1 MTRPRILLTLIF
13 VISLVSNIQSQDILM
28 TIGDREITLDE
39 FERIYNKNNNT
50 ISTNQQTPEEY
61 LDLFIKFK
69 LKVIEAENLGMD
81 TAKKF
86 LDEFNGYKDQLAKP
100 YMTDEE
106 TKDFLMKEAYERMK
120 KDVHVSHILLRL
132 PAQPSPEDT
141 LARYNMALEIRQRLL
156 NGEDFETVARATSED
171 PGVRMNGGD
180 LGYFTV
186 FSMVYPFETASY
198 NLKDGELSMPV
209 RSSNGY
215 HIIKKHGSR
224 PAVGQVKVAHIFI
237 RTPEDI
243 SVEEH
248 QKAKEL
254 AFSLYDSL
262 KIGVGFDILAERY
275 SDDRTSAAKGGELP
289 YFGTGRMIPE
299 FEKNAFSL
307 TTPGSFCEPFQTFY
321 GWHII
326 QLIDKQEIGSYED
339 MESTL
344 QAKALKG
351 DRDRVKRLRY
361 FDKLKDQYQFNMN
374 KDVYQKLYQLMDTSV
389 FKASWNPY
397 PASVDLDEILF
408 TVTDRKVTIGDLVK
422 YFYDSQRNRP
432 LIPIE
437 NYVDLNFNIFL
448 EDYLT
453 SMEKE
458 SLPVKYPEYKAIL
471 QEYHDGILLFD
482 LMDKM
487 VWTKAVQDT
496 IGLEK
501 FFAEHRD
508 NYMWG
513 DRIEAVIVSCDS
525 AADVNAL
532 KKKASKIASGKWN
545 AEKLNKK
552 FCQDTLNCITLET
565 VSVEKGRNEHVDAL
579 NGKLQAGEVYM
590 ENGKQN
596 FVINVA
602 NIPPSR
608 KELNETR
615 GQVTSD
621 YQDYLEEEWIKELR
635 NKYPVEVNTVLLSKI
650 N

>member
-1 MTRPRILLTLIF
+1 
-13 VISLVSNIQSQDILM
+13 M

-100 YMTDEE
+100 YLTDEE
-106 TKDFLMKEAYERMK
+106 TKEYLMKEAYERMK
-120 KDVHVSHILLRL
+120 KDVHASHILLRM

-141 LARYNMALEIRQRLL
+141 LARYNMALEIRQRIL

-186 FSMVYPFETASY
+186 FSMVYPFETAAY
-198 NLKDGELSMPV
+198 NLKDGEISMPV
-209 RSSNGY
+209 RTTNGY

-237 RTPEDI
+237 RTPEGI
-243 SVEEH
+243 SPEEH
-248 QKAKEL
+248 QKAKAL

-262 KIGVGFDILAERY
+262 KMGVEFGDLAQRY
-275 SDDRTSAAKGGELP
+275 SDDRTSATNGGELP
-289 YFGTGRMIPE
+289 YFGTGRMIPD
-299 FEKNAFSL
+299 FESNAFSL
-307 TTPGSFCEPFQTFY
+307 KTPGSFCEPFQTFY

-326 QLIDKQEIGSYED
+326 KLIDKQGIGSYED

-344 QAKALKG
+344 QTKALKG
-351 DRDRVKRLRY
+351 DRDRIKRLRY
-361 FDKLKDQYQFNMN
+361 YEKLKDQYQFNLN
-374 KDVYQKLYQLMDTSV
+374 KEAYKKLYALLDTSI
-389 FKASWNPY
+389 FKGRWNPY
-397 PASVDLDEILF
+397 DASVDLDQTLF
-408 TVTDRKVTIGDLVK
+408 SVTDNEVTIGDVVK
-422 YFYDSQRNRP
+422 YFYDTQRTRTPIP
-432 LIPIE
+432 LE
-437 NYVDLNFNIFL
+437 NYVDLNFNLFL

-453 SMEKE
+453 TLEKE

-496 IGLEK
+496 SGLEK
-501 FFAEHRD
+501 FFADHRD
-508 NYMWG
+508 DYMWG
-513 DRIEAVIVSCDS
+513 DRIEAIIVSCDS
-525 AADVNAL
+525 TTDVQAL
-532 KKKASKIASGKWN
+532 KKKAAKIGSGKWDV
-545 AEKLNKK
+545 EKLNKK
-552 FCQDTLNCITLET
+552 FCNDTLNCISLERIT
-565 VSVEKGRNEHVDAL
+565 VENGRNEHVDAL
-579 NGKLQAGEVYM
+579 NGSMGTGEVYK
-590 ENGKQN
+590 ENGKQK

-602 NIPPSR
+602 NIPPTR

-621 YQDYLEEEWIKELR
+621 YQDFLEKEWIEQLR
-635 NKYPVEVNTVLLSKI
+635 NKYKVTVNKELLSQIK
-650 N
+650 